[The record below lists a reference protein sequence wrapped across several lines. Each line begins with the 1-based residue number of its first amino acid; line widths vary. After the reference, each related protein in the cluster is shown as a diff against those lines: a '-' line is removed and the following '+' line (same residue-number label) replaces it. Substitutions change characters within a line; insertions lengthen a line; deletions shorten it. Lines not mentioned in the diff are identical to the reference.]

1 MIAALAV
8 LAALALFVVGGM
20 ALVNAVTGEPDQ
32 KGPVTATSPPSDDG
46 DGGKAAPKGNAK
58 TTPAADVPL
67 VLSVTGQPT
76 NVVVRIADTAGTVLT
91 NTKLSTGTTLKYD
104 QAPLQVVA
112 ANGGSLTVV
121 IYGEEQPRKPAGQR
135 GEWLVK
141 AKG

>member
-1 MIAALAV
+1 MAV
-8 LAALALFVVGGM
+8 VAALALLVVGGM
-20 ALVNAVTGEPDQ
+20 ALVNAITGEPDQ
-32 KGPVTATSPPSDDG
+32 KGPATAASPSNGDG
-46 DGGKAAPKGNAK
+46 DGGRTSPSSNEK

-67 VLSVTGQPT
+67 VISVTGQPT

-91 NTKLSTGTTLKYD
+91 NTTLNTGTTLKYD

-121 IYGEEQPRKPAGQR
+121 IYGREQPQKPAGQR